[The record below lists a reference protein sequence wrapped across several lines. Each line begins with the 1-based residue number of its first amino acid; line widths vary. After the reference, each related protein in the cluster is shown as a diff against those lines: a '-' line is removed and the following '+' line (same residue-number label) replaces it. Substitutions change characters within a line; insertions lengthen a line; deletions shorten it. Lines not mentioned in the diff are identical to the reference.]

1 MELDSR
7 IARILHEEHGRI
19 LDLMGRLEVFVDG
32 PWLRRAPDIG
42 DEYLTILLREL
53 DRELASATAHH
64 FEFEERKIFPAL
76 NATGDVTIPYF
87 LRQEHDLLRNLSEY
101 MLPKVENI
109 RRHGFT
115 MDNWAEFR
123 DLSLELVAKHISHI
137 QREEAVML
145 PLLNGLFA
153 ARREG
158 EVISLYAQA

>member
-1 MELDSR
+1 M
-7 IARILHEEHGRI
+7 
-19 LDLMGRLEVFVDG
+19 
-32 PWLRRAPDIG
+32 
-42 DEYLTILLREL
+42 
-53 DRELASATAHH
+53 
-64 FEFEERKIFPAL
+64 
-76 NATGDVTIPYF
+76 
-87 LRQEHDLLRNLSEY
+87 RNLSEY

-158 EVISLYAQA
+158 ELISLYAQA